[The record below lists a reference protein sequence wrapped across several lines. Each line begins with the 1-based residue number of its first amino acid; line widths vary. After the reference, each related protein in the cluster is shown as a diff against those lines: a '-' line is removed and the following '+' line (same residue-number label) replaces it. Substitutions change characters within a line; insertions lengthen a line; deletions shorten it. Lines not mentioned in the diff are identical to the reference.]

1 MTVLVECECGEKF
14 EVSTNLKRHK
24 SNNESASVFVGS
36 KKCPNPQCNRTIYI
50 DAIIST
56 EIDDDSPI
64 ITTKSEELGRS
75 DLIDW
80 HKVKGG
86 DSLYHGGLPFEVA
99 HKFIRGEAS
108 KKILVL
114 RSLCHEENVI
124 AEVDD
129 CGAISFVPWMPP
141 EDNTFS
147 NINNPCTSSGF
158 ETWTEEG
165 LELMIR
171 LKSTKGADS
180 PTPSEKVDSLGDHL
194 DWEYIREGQLIDIG
208 SSHYHVIFKT
218 VWESSKTSDTRRILY
233 LESLANNE
241 HLIAEVEEDGRS
253 SLIFHRDIQ
262 SIIPFDVERPYAS
275 AGFESWTDEEME
287 ELKKDSNQKLDKT
300 NCQLC
305 GTPVDTQLWENH
317 RGLCEGCYAGINGR
331 EEDEWID

>member
-1 MTVLVECECGEKF
+1 MTILVECICGQKF
-14 EVSTNLKRHK
+14 DIETNLKRHK
-24 SNNESASVFVGS
+24 AIDESDPAPLGS
-36 KKCPNPQCNRTIYI
+36 GKCPNPECKRWIQIS
-50 DAIIST
+50 AIFT
-56 EIDDDSPI
+56 EAEDV
-64 ITTKSEELGRS
+64 GRS

-80 HKVKGG
+80 DTVRRG

-99 HKFIRGEAS
+99 HKFIREEGS
-108 KKILVL
+108 KRILVL
-114 RSLCHEENVI
+114 RSLCHGENII
-124 AEVDD
+124 AEVDNI
-129 CGAISFVPWMPP
+129 GHVSFVPWKSH
-141 EDNTFS
+141 DNIPFS
-147 NINNPCTSSGF
+147 SNPPCTSSGF

-180 PTPSEKVDSLGDHL
+180 PTPSGKVDSLGDHL

-233 LESLANNE
+233 LESLTNNE
-241 HLIAEVEEDGRS
+241 HLIAEVEEGDRTV
-253 SLIFHRDIQ
+253 LIIHGDVH
-262 SIIPFDVERPYAS
+262 SPIPFDVERPYAS

-287 ELKKDSNQKLDKT
+287 ELKKDSNQKLGKT